1 MSSSPELLKPDAEVT
16 EIKLQI
22 ELHTIVGNLELQND
36 ALKQELEEARAN
48 YAALLESSG
57 RIKANLET
65 QLREERSD
73 RQKWEED
80 FNEQLDSLQDRYDAL
95 LAENKNSAPTFAKF
109 PEAADLL
116 NQLKGRRKKS
126 KADLADAEAFLEIL
140 GTCDNTASES

>member
-16 EIKLQI
+16 DTELQT
-22 ELHTIVGNLELQND
+22 ELHTIVGNLGLQND

-48 YAALLESSG
+48 YAALLESSS
-57 RIKANLET
+57 RIKTNLET

-73 RQKWEED
+73 RQKWEQD
-80 FNEQLDSLQDRYDAL
+80 FKEELDSLQDRYDAL
-95 LAENKNSAPTFAKF
+95 LAEGKNSIPAVAQFSEP
-109 PEAADLL
+109 ADLL

-126 KADLADAEAFLEIL
+126 KADLADAEVFLEIL

>member
-22 ELHTIVGNLELQND
+22 KLHTIVGNLELQND

-80 FNEQLDSLQDRYDAL
+80 FNEQFDSLQGRYDAL
-95 LAENKNSAPTFAKF
+95 LAEGKNSVPAVAQF
-109 PEAADLL
+109 PEPADLL
-116 NQLKGRRKKS
+116 NQLKARRKKS
-126 KADLADAEAFLEIL
+126 RADLADVEAILEL
-140 GTCDNTASES
+140 LDG